1 MKQASAPKTAFY
13 SVVTARGSRGTGFR
27 LLNGPELFRDG
38 LLVFAPSPG
47 RRGFR
52 NFPETPV
59 FLADP
64 RLGRIERDFEINGG
78 YWFISDRMKATV
90 EGIDPDA
97 FAFLQC
103 KLQLRDGSE
112 GPVRWLC
119 DIVRVLDA
127 VDEENSDVEIRTADD
142 GSRYY
147 RFGGIVRFRGDAVGS
162 AHIFRFAYREASWA
176 CDEEFRRACIQAELT
191 GLVFKDLS
199 KPKR

>member
-1 MKQASAPKTAFY
+1 MKQAAAHERAFY
-13 SVVTARGSRGTGFR
+13 SVSTARGSRGAGFE
-27 LLNGPELFRDG
+27 LLNGSDLFRDG
-38 LLVFAPSPG
+38 LIVFAPLP
-47 RRGFR
+47 RQRGFR
-52 NFPETPV
+52 NLPETPL

-64 RLGRIERDFEINGG
+64 RLGRIERDFEILGG

-103 KLQLRDGSE
+103 KLKLRDGSE

-127 VDEENSDVEIRTADD
+127 VDEENSDVEIRAADD
-142 GSRYY
+142 GSKYY
-147 RFGGIVRFRGDAVGS
+147 RFGGKVRFRSDAVGS
-162 AHIFRFAYREASWA
+162 SHIFRLAYLESSLA

-191 GLVFKDLS
+191 GLVFKDLNR
-199 KPKR
+199 PKR